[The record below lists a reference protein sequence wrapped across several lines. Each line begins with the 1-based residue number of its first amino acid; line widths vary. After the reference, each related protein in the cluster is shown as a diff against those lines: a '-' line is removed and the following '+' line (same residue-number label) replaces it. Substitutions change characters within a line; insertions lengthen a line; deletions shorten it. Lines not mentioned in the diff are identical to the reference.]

1 MKKTCHKIFIPNL
14 SFFVLFLVKVF
25 VGGVETSF
33 WLFRFSLNLTKVVC
47 LKIVAGCDF
56 ETKEGLCDKPEKIPH
71 SGNLNRFA
79 AYVFSKLKLF
89 SFLIETQEKSIKLDS
104 SLTNRNFLTAT

>member
-89 SFLIETQEKSIKLDS
+89 SFLIETQEKVS
-104 SLTNRNFLTAT
+104 SLIIPLPTETF

>member
-14 SFFVLFLVKVF
+14 SFFVLFLVF

-56 ETKEGLCDKPEKIPH
+56 ETKEGLCDKPEKSPR